1 MDTLMPKYTLK
12 PILFLLFF
20 FLSKPLFAIDS
31 IAETALVMDISTGE
45 ILLEKNS
52 NMRTFPSSMTK
63 IMTVLVA
70 FEKIKNGSLSLD
82 QEFLVSKKAW
92 KMGGSKMFIEV
103 DKRVKV
109 FDLLLG
115 IVVQSGNDASIA
127 LAEGI
132 SGTEETFAIE
142 MNNLAKKIG
151 LADTNFVN
159 SSGWPNDSHYT
170 TAKDLALLAKYTV
183 EKHPELYQMYELN
196 EFTYNGIKQDNR
208 NPLLLTFDGADG
220 FKTGYT
226 EAAGYGIVGSAERG
240 GRRLIIVLNGLESS
254 RSRAQ
259 ESLRLMDW
267 GFNNFELVNFFKKN
281 EIVFQANT
289 WLGKKEKVDLVAI
302 EDIKVSIPKAQLS
315 SANVDVLIEEP
326 IQTPINKGDIIANLQ
341 ISYADKKVS
350 FPLAAG
356 ENTEQKG
363 FFSRITSALYY
374 IVLGSNQ

>member
-240 GRRLIIVLNGLESS
+240 GRRLIIVMNGLESS

-356 ENTEQKG
+356 ENIQQKG

-374 IVLGSNQ
+374 IVLGSN

>member
-1 MDTLMPKYTLK
+1 MPKHTLRLT
-12 PILFLLFF
+12 IFLLI
-20 FLSKPLFAIDS
+20 FLLSRPLFAIDS

-52 NMRTFPSSMTK
+52 DKRTFPSSMTK

-70 FEKIKNGSLSLD
+70 FEKIKNGTLSMD

-103 DKRVKV
+103 DKRVRV
-109 FDLLLG
+109 SDLLLG

-132 SGTEETFAIE
+132 SGNEETFAIE
-142 MNNLAKKIG
+142 MNNLGKKIG
-151 LADTNFVN
+151 LIGSNFVN
-159 SSGWPNDSHYT
+159 SSGWPDDNHYT
-170 TAKDLALLAKYTV
+170 TAMDLALIAKYTI
-183 EKHPELYQMYELN
+183 ENHPELYQMYKLTD
-196 EFTYNGIKQDNR
+196 FTYSNIKQDNR

-226 EAAGYGIVGSAERG
+226 KAAGYGIVGSAEKS
-240 GRRLIIVLNGLESS
+240 GRRLIIVLNGLDSS

-267 GFNNFELVNFFKKN
+267 GFNNFELVNFYEKN
-281 EIVFQANT
+281 ELVFEANT
-289 WLGKKEKVDLVAI
+289 WLGKKDKVDLIASNEV
-302 EDIKVSIPKAQLS
+302 KVSIPKAQLS

-326 IQTPINKGDIIANLQ
+326 IQTPIKKGEIIANLQ
-341 ISYADKKVS
+341 ISYADKKII

-356 ENTEQKG
+356 GDIEQKG

-374 IVLGSNQ
+374 IVLGSN

>member
-1 MDTLMPKYTLK
+1 MPKHTLRLT
-12 PILFLLFF
+12 IFLLI
-20 FLSKPLFAIDS
+20 FLLSRPLFAIDS

-52 NMRTFPSSMTK
+52 DKRTFPSSMTK

-70 FEKIKNGSLSLD
+70 FEKIKNGTLSMD

-103 DKRVKV
+103 DKRVRV
-109 FDLLLG
+109 SDLLLG

-132 SGTEETFAIE
+132 SGNEETFAIE
-142 MNNLAKKIG
+142 MNNLGKKIG
-151 LADTNFVN
+151 LIGSNFVN
-159 SSGWPNDSHYT
+159 SSGWPDDNHYT
-170 TAKDLALLAKYTV
+170 TAMDLALIAKYTI
-183 EKHPELYQMYELN
+183 ENHPELYQMYKLTD
-196 EFTYNGIKQDNR
+196 FTYSNIKQDNR

-226 EAAGYGIVGSAERG
+226 KAAGYGIVGSAEKS
-240 GRRLIIVLNGLESS
+240 GRRLIIVLNGLDSS

-267 GFNNFELVNFFKKN
+267 GFNNFELVNFYEKN
-281 EIVFQANT
+281 ELVFEANT
-289 WLGKKEKVDLVAI
+289 WLGKKDKVDLIASNEV
-302 EDIKVSIPKAQLS
+302 KVSIPKAQLS

-326 IQTPINKGDIIANLQ
+326 IQTPIKKGEIIANLQ
-341 ISYADKKVS
+341 ISYADKKIA

-356 ENTEQKG
+356 EDVEQKG

-374 IVLGSNQ
+374 IVLGSN

>member
-1 MDTLMPKYTLK
+1 MPKYTLK
-12 PILFLLFF
+12 PLFFLLFF

-45 ILLEKNS
+45 ILLDKNS
-52 NMRTFPSSMTK
+52 NMRTYPSSMTK

-151 LADTNFVN
+151 LTDTNFVN
-159 SSGWPNDSHYT
+159 SSGWPNDNHYT

-183 EKHPELYQMYELN
+183 ENHPELYQMYELN

-267 GFNNFELVNFFKKN
+267 GFNNFELVNFFKKD
-281 EIVFQANT
+281 ELVFQANT
-289 WLGKKEKVDLVAI
+289 WLGKKRK
-302 EDIKVSIPKAQLS
+302 SRFSCYRRYQGQYTQS
-315 SANVDVLIEEP
+315 
-326 IQTPINKGDIIANLQ
+326 TII
-341 ISYADKKVS
+341 
-350 FPLAAG
+350 FC
-356 ENTEQKG
+356 
-363 FFSRITSALYY
+363 
-374 IVLGSNQ
+374 